1 MADKVWRVRR
11 VDRLFHCFR
20 GSDTSVDIGVLEAL
34 LGLLIAVVSIGLMV
48 YRGLIRRLPSAGS
61 LRALQ
66 GSIDG
71 LAASTSRLS
80 GLLERGL
87 ITMKAQLQ
95 ASQVKL
101 DTIIQ
106 LQEQER
112 GRTNGRSDGSE
123 GV

>member
-1 MADKVWRVRR
+1 MRR
-11 VDRLFHCFR
+11 LDHLLYRHR
-20 GSDTSVDIGVLEAL
+20 NPHPSMDIGLLEAL

-61 LRALQ
+61 LKALQ

-95 ASQVKL
+95 ASEVKL

-106 LQEQER
+106 LQEQ
-112 GRTNGRSDGSE
+112 GRPNGRSDGRSE
-123 GV
+123 